1 MNLDDLMNLAKARV
15 LHLEQLRQVA
25 SQQGD
30 VASIARL
37 EAEIAETESTI
48 AKLQTLR

>member
-1 MNLDDLMNLAKARV
+1 MNLDDLLNLAKARV

-30 VASIARL
+30 VTTIARL
-37 EAEIAETESTI
+37 EAEIAATQATI
-48 AKLQTLR
+48 AKLQTLG